1 MSHLAL
7 IETLVKALQGFGHV
21 PTPAV
26 SLPRFFGRPESPG
39 DPTIDEWLADFDV
52 FVRQCG
58 VPEAER
64 AMALIDNLGGCARD
78 EVLCH
83 PDEVCRDFG
92 ALVSLLWRVFGPR
105 ETVTSL
111 YAEFYSR
118 VHSVGETLAE
128 FSRALIRMHQRIEGA
143 APTVAERQ
151 ALAVIGD
158 GALKHQ
164 FVVGVRDEWVRHD
177 LRRLMLRSADRTFIV
192 VRDEAL
198 CLMCEEEARV
208 MHMRPVGK
216 AAPALSKHFGGISV
230 SDVVAVDTVLSGA
243 ISVGLC
249 DLDMLSGGGDTGVSG
264 VDKLVAA
271 TVSGGLCNIDRVT
284 GVGDTG
290 VSGVDTLVS
299 ATVSG
304 SLCDI
309 DRVTGGVDTLVS
321 ATVDGCLCDIDS
333 VSGDVDTV
341 LSGAVSSGLCD
352 LDRVSRGDLVE
363 RVGDISLSRGGDA
376 IMSGVDEYVCGV
388 SSIMTADGL
397 DVCGRDS
404 IVSDETGEVVS
415 VDDVVAC
422 GDDPLLSDAVRVVDR
437 LSVVGDTL
445 VCGAGVAWSDRGDTE
460 AVVGSGVA
468 QRGWVDRLMFAD
480 DSLRP
485 EPQPYAMCLCRSLL
499 AAA

>member
-1 MSHLAL
+1 MAGAIEMSHLAL
-7 IETLVKALQGFGHV
+7 IETLVKALQGVRHAPA
-21 PTPAV
+21 PTV

-39 DPTIDEWLADFDV
+39 DPTMDEWLADFDV

-64 AMALIDNLGGCARD
+64 AVALIDNLGGCARD

-83 PDEVCRDFG
+83 PDEVRRDFG
-92 ALVSLLWRVFGPR
+92 ALVSLLRRVFGPR

-118 VHSVGETLAE
+118 VQSVGETLAE
-128 FSRALIRMHQRIEGA
+128 FSRALIRLHQRIEGA
-143 APTVAERQ
+143 APTVAERH
-151 ALAVIGD
+151 ALTVLGD

-177 LRRLMLRSADRTFIV
+177 LRRLMLRSADRPFIV
-192 VRDEAL
+192 VREEAL

-208 MHMRPVGK
+208 VQMRPVDK
-216 AAPALSKHFGGISV
+216 AAPTLSDSVGGSV
-230 SDVVAVDTVLSGA
+230 SCVLGLDAIVLDDGGVSSGGVARYASVGDVSCGVDMELCVVDTMISGA
-243 ISVGLC
+243 VSVGLC
-249 DLDMLSGGGDTGVSG
+249 DLDMLSGGGDTGVIG
-264 VDKLVAA
+264 VDTLVAA
-271 TVSGGLCNIDRVT
+271 TVSGGLCDIDRVT

-304 SLCDI
+304 S
-309 DRVTGGVDTLVS
+309 
-321 ATVDGCLCDIDS
+321 LCDIDS

-376 IMSGVDEYVCGV
+376 IMSGVDESVCCANSVLAAGILDSCGV
-388 SSIMTADGL
+388 
-397 DVCGRDS
+397 
-404 IVSDETGEVVS
+404 EVV
-415 VDDVVAC
+415 DGGVAC
-422 GDDPLLSDAVRVVDR
+422 DDGTRLPDAFRVGGC
-437 LSVVGDTL
+437 LSVVGP
-445 VCGAGVAWSDRGDTE
+445 GVAPP
-460 AVVGSGVA
+460 
-468 QRGWVDRLMFAD
+468 GWVDGLFCAD
-480 DSLRP
+480 GSLRP
-485 EPQPYAMCLCRSLL
+485 EPPPMPAMCSHHRIV
-499 AAA
+499 